1 MGEQNFNKRDR
12 IFQINKRKQMTIKEL
27 SDNELTLLSS
37 LIKQNKDKL
46 KEIITGANKV
56 NDGRTGRLIEIVKLA
71 MEIKSQI
78 VNECRQ
84 RNEDQREINAN
95 EHRQ

>member
-1 MGEQNFNKRDR
+1 MREYIQQNLFC
-12 IFQINKRKQMTIKEL
+12 IFQINKIRQMTIKEL

-56 NDGRTGRLIEIVKLA
+56 NDERTGRLIEIVKLA
-71 MEIKSQI
+71 MEIK
-78 VNECRQ
+78 
-84 RNEDQREINAN
+84 A
-95 EHRQ
+95 

>member
-1 MGEQNFNKRDR
+1 
-12 IFQINKRKQMTIKEL
+12 MTIKEL

-56 NDGRTGRLIEIVKLA
+56 NDVRTERLIEIVKLA
-71 MEIKSQI
+71 MEIKS
-78 VNECRQ
+78 
-84 RNEDQREINAN
+84 
-95 EHRQ
+95 

>member
-1 MGEQNFNKRDR
+1 MGEQNSNKRDR
-12 IFQINKRKQMTIKEL
+12 IFQINKRKQMTINEL

-56 NDGRTGRLIEIVKLA
+56 NDVRTERLIEIVKLA
-71 MEIKSQI
+71 MEIK
-78 VNECRQ
+78 
-84 RNEDQREINAN
+84 A
-95 EHRQ
+95 

>member
-1 MGEQNFNKRDR
+1 
-12 IFQINKRKQMTIKEL
+12 MTINEL

-56 NDGRTGRLIEIVKLA
+56 NDVRTTPPLLVHVLFHLFQKYI
-71 MEIKSQI
+71 Q
-78 VNECRQ
+78 NT
-84 RNEDQREINAN
+84 
-95 EHRQ
+95 

>member
-1 MGEQNFNKRDR
+1 
-12 IFQINKRKQMTIKEL
+12 MTINEL

-37 LIKQNKDKL
+37 LIKQNKEKL

-56 NDGRTGRLIEIVKLA
+56 NDERTGRLIEIVKLA
-71 MEIKSQI
+71 MEIKAQI

-84 RNEDQREINAN
+84 RNENQRVNNAN
-95 EHRQ
+95 EHHQ

>member
-1 MGEQNFNKRDR
+1 
-12 IFQINKRKQMTIKEL
+12 MTINEL

-56 NDGRTGRLIEIVKLA
+56 NDVRTERLIEIVKLA
-71 MEIKSQI
+71 MEPLHCSSTSFLTFSKSI
-78 VNECRQ
+78 YKTHEKTRPPHGEMGEWGSS
-84 RNEDQREINAN
+84 RNENR
-95 EHRQ
+95 